1 MTAPAG
7 RNRLDA
13 IGSTGAARVAD
24 VFHVL
29 TIKYQQSTDGV
40 SQTRPAHLE
49 WLNGEVARGRL
60 LLTGRLE
67 DQTGGVLITGDISTE
82 DAEELMAIDPYTLA
96 GLVRYER
103 TSFIGGV
110 RAPGL

>member
-1 MTAPAG
+1 
-7 RNRLDA
+7 
-13 IGSTGAARVAD
+13 

-29 TIKYQQSTDGV
+29 TLTYLQPTNV
-40 SQTRPAHLE
+40 VAETRPAHLE

-82 DAEELMAIDPYTLA
+82 DAEDLMAIDPYAVA
-96 GLVRYER
+96 GVVRYER
-103 TSFIGGV
+103 ASFTGGV